1 MKSELEV
8 MKMFKSAMRCYV
20 KATSEDTLRRFLTKV
35 NTLQEVLEL
44 DEATVTEMM
53 SKEIDCK

>member
-1 MKSELEV
+1 MKSEAEV
-8 MKMFKSAMRCYV
+8 MKMFERAIRCYV
-20 KATSEDTLRRFLTKV
+20 KATNEDTLRRFLTKV